1 MQKALD
7 KHCVSWRGTCPPSS
21 LAPLQQPGAAA
32 WTQQSSP
39 SGHLHPHGKFHYS
52 ECRTGASDRETP
64 AELKPPPGHPVPT
77 RRAASTCT
85 HWTDRPAPQ
94 AASHTELPSPPS
106 QPGCRL
112 PADFGGLLWVAD
124 TQSEGQRHFRGT
136 EGQSEAGSGWK
147 RAPGG
152 EAAHSKSPGASHK
165 QAGGEFKGKNSLQVR
180 DSLFSLPS
188 ATSKDSWFLLCLWV
202 PTLVMRIIIVIFPP
216 PGETAFTLTF
226 GELLPKLLGHL
237 GSGAPPTHGLGST
250 PSGPVF
256 SMVLSPL
263 LWTL

>member
-1 MQKALD
+1 MEEGPRWGS
-7 KHCVSWRGTCPPSS
+7 C
-21 LAPLQQPGAAA
+21 PLQVTRGESQTGG
-32 WTQQSSP
+32 WGIQ
-39 SGHLHPHGKFHYS
+39 GK
-52 ECRTGASDRETP
+52 EQ
-64 AELKPPPGHPVPT
+64 PPG
-77 RRAASTCT
+77 
-85 HWTDRPAPQ
+85 
-94 AASHTELPSPPS
+94 
-106 QPGCRL
+106 
-112 PADFGGLLWVAD
+112 
-124 TQSEGQRHFRGT
+124 EGH
-136 EGQSEAGSGWK
+136 
-147 RAPGG
+147 
-152 EAAHSKSPGASHK
+152 
-165 QAGGEFKGKNSLQVR
+165 
-180 DSLFSLPS
+180 LFSLQS